1 MSITEAERHQ
11 LYIRLEQ
18 ILGPDEATS
27 LMEHLPPVGWADVA
41 TKRDLDHLGSELRGE
56 MHALRADFFREL
68 HRQTY
73 SVIGSLTAIIGIA
86 LVIAH
91 FA

>member
-1 MSITEAERHQ
+1 MSITEASRHQ
-11 LYIRLEQ
+11 LYVRLEK
-18 ILGPDEATS
+18 ILGPEEATI

-41 TKRDLDHLGSELRGE
+41 TKRDLDHLGSELRGD
-56 MHALRADFFREL
+56 LFREL

-86 LVIAH
+86 LVIAR
-91 FA
+91 FT

>member
-1 MSITEAERHQ
+1 MRLSITEAERHQ

-41 TKRDLDHLGSELRGE
+41 TKRDLDHLGSELRG
-56 MHALRADFFREL
+56 DFFREL

-86 LVIAH
+86 LVIAR